1 MKSFRDYLKEDVVP
15 TAIVQDG
22 SIDLERE
29 VVRAQINSS
38 LASVLADPS
47 VTPYN
52 ALMRASKVLS
62 YFSIILPKRVYLD
75 GEKGIE
81 AIELRQFGDRMGMTD
96 QGEFVKEVPGKFY
109 LFIQYWRTHPNVV
122 PYAATANF
130 IASTG
135 GMFKVAAKVV
145 DKVELDRL
153 IDMAEVSLSEGAEDR
168 QALVKALAP
177 KEDMHTA
184 LGDCDCS
191 QGDSPSTKKA
201 IKVSMKKIDEEE
213 QIDEVSLKTKISA
226 YSKRAKMNKYPGA
239 SYDDDDDR
247 GAKHGDK
254 MQSKTMAHIKKRHG
268 EKGAAAAEKAGSHE
282 KKHYPAGIMSD
293 PTSNKA
299 RWELK
304 TKKSGPN
311 KGKLDKRDQ
320 ESLKSIHKSKLYA
333 IKKAPKPHLPEETM
347 EEAMSRKQKDMA
359 VRRFMSHDPEA
370 GERILKM
377 SKKERDEKKSFAS
390 AEKEANKWQKHRL
403 KEEEQI
409 DEGGMPAS
417 VIKHKQK
424 LASMSPDELK
434 QKFAGKSE
442 EHLKSMARR
451 HGYGKDSDVYSKHGS
466 EKKLDEVSLG
476 KLVRYKNERDKDVR
490 VTGISASHS
499 EDMAKGHK
507 ASGNEKKSKEFSDE
521 AKWLRGK
528 QKKMKAGIRLADKK
542 MKGKARINA
551 PLPKHPYM
559 EETVDEA
566 MGSVKKLYAMKKM
579 KKKVS
584 TQVKQG
590 LGIGKERTNTVLV
603 TNKGDPSAA
612 GGGGVHRI
620 PRDKYDPTKHN
631 LASE

>member
-15 TAIVQDG
+15 TAVVKDG

-109 LFIQYWRTHPNVV
+109 LFIQYWRTHPNFV

-130 IASTG
+130 ISSTG

-153 IDMAEVSLSEGAEDR
+153 IDMAEVSLSEAAEDR
-168 QALVKALAP
+168 QALAKAMAP

-184 LGDCDCS
+184 LGDCDCT
-191 QGDSPSTKKA
+191 QGDSPSTKSAVSVMMRKKDKKLSSGELDEEQLDEVGDTKRGRKTLGDYIKKA
-201 IKVSMKKIDEEE
+201 HVSGLEAASKGEIAYARKDKAGLHKANKTGEKREQGINRAADRLSMEEEYEKVEAGVKKRPGETHTLHRRNPGHKTEYHTITTDRDGRKSVKTGSPKYIKKHWDKLEEE
-213 QIDEVSLKTKISA
+213 QIDEL
-226 YSKRAKMNKYPGA
+226 
-239 SYDDDDDR
+239 
-247 GAKHGDK
+247 
-254 MQSKTMAHIKKRHG
+254 
-268 EKGAAAAEKAGSHE
+268 
-282 KKHYPAGIMSD
+282 
-293 PTSNKA
+293 
-299 RWELK
+299 WEPI
-304 TKKSGPN
+304 TG
-311 KGKLDKRDQ
+311 
-320 ESLKSIHKSKLYA
+320 
-333 IKKAPKPHLPEETM
+333 
-347 EEAMSRKQKDMA
+347 SRKDVGSNRRKRKAVQMA
-359 VRRFMSHDPEA
+359 LGR
-370 GERILKM
+370 
-377 SKKERDEKKSFAS
+377 
-390 AEKEANKWQKHRL
+390 
-403 KEEEQI
+403 
-409 DEGGMPAS
+409 
-417 VIKHKQK
+417 KHKGEEGWNDRTNLQHSSLTMGRKLQK
-424 LASMSPDELK
+424 QGVVK
-434 QKFAGKSE
+434 
-442 EHLKSMARR
+442 
-451 HGYGKDSDVYSKHGS
+451 
-466 EKKLDEVSLG
+466 
-476 KLVRYKNERDKDVR
+476 
-490 VTGISASHS
+490 
-499 EDMAKGHK
+499 ED
-507 ASGNEKKSKEFSDE
+507 N
-521 AKWLRGK
+521 L
-528 QKKMKAGIRLADKK
+528 
-542 MKGKARINA
+542 
-551 PLPKHPYM
+551 
-559 EETVDEA
+559 DEA
-566 MGSVKKLYAMKKM
+566 MGSVKKSYAMKKM

>member
-52 ALMRASKVLS
+52 ALVRASKVLS

-96 QGEFVKEVPGKFY
+96 QGEFIKQVPGKFY

-130 IASTG
+130 ISSTG

-153 IDMAEVSLSEGAEDR
+153 IDMAEVSLAESAESR
-168 QALVKALAP
+168 QAMAKAIAP

-191 QGDSPSTKKA
+191 QGDSPSTKSA
-201 IKVSMKKIDEEE
+201 VSTMMRKTDKK
-213 QIDEVSLKTKISA
+213 LA
-226 YSKRAKMNKYPGA
+226 A
-239 SYDDDDDR
+239 S
-247 GAKHGDK
+247 
-254 MQSKTMAHIKKRHG
+254 
-268 EKGAAAAEKAGSHE
+268 
-282 KKHYPAGIMSD
+282 
-293 PTSNKA
+293 
-299 RWELK
+299 EL
-304 TKKSGPN
+304 
-311 KGKLDKRDQ
+311 
-320 ESLKSIHKSKLYA
+320 
-333 IKKAPKPHLPEETM
+333 
-347 EEAMSRKQKDMA
+347 EEAMTRKQKNMA
-359 VRRFMSHDPEA
+359 VLRLMGPDA
-370 GERILKM
+370 GKKILDM
-377 SKKERDEKKSFAS
+377 GKKDREEKKSFAS
-390 AEKEANKWQKHRL
+390 AKKEIKRL

-409 DEGGMPAS
+409 DEVS
-417 VIKHKQK
+417 FRR
-424 LASMSPDELK
+424 LK
-434 QKFAGKSE
+434 
-442 EHLKSMARR
+442 
-451 HGYGKDSDVYSKHGS
+451 D
-466 EKKLDEVSLG
+466 
-476 KLVRYKNERDKDVR
+476 YKREREGDIRSTK
-490 VTGISASHS
+490 ISASHS
-499 EDMAKGHK
+499 EDMAKAHK
-507 ASGNEKKSKEFSDE
+507 HHDEKRSKAFGDE

-528 QKKMKAGIRLADKK
+528 QKKMEAGIKLADRK
-542 MKGKARINA
+542 MKGKARVNA
-551 PLPKHPYM
+551 PLPKNPYM
-559 EETVDEA
+559 EETMEEGRMPPSVIASKKKYAEMSDKDFAEKHGHKSEKELRDMAARHGYGFDKATKTGSDHYVKRVSSAKQMEEAYGVYRKGGSIGEKPSKEPHKTFDSAEEAKSHAKGMNKLLSPGEKKYYRIKYHVKPIKEEKKPKPVNLTPRQQQDKTIPSSVASYAEKIYRARMKQLRAPRTDYSKNVSEDNLDEV
-566 MGSVKKLYAMKKM
+566 MGSVKKTYAMKKM
-579 KKKVS
+579 KKKVN

-603 TNKGDPSAA
+603 TNKGDPAAA

-620 PRDKYDPTKHN
+620 PRDKYDPKKHN

>member
-15 TAIVQDG
+15 TAVVKDG

-96 QGEFVKEVPGKFY
+96 QGEFIKEVPGKFY
-109 LFIQYWRTHPNVV
+109 LFIQYWRTHPNFV

-130 IASTG
+130 ISSTG

-184 LGDCDCS
+184 LGDCDCT
-191 QGDSPSTKKA
+191 QGDSPSTKSA
-201 IKVSMKKIDEEE
+201 VSVMMRKKDKKLSSGELEEG
-213 QIDEVSLKTKISA
+213 
-226 YSKRAKMNKYPGA
+226 R
-239 SYDDDDDR
+239 
-247 GAKHGDK
+247 
-254 MQSKTMAHIKKRHG
+254 
-268 EKGAAAAEKAGSHE
+268 
-282 KKHYPAGIMSD
+282 
-293 PTSNKA
+293 
-299 RWELK
+299 
-304 TKKSGPN
+304 
-311 KGKLDKRDQ
+311 
-320 ESLKSIHKSKLYA
+320 
-333 IKKAPKPHLPEETM
+333 
-347 EEAMSRKQKDMA
+347 
-359 VRRFMSHDPEA
+359 
-370 GERILKM
+370 
-377 SKKERDEKKSFAS
+377 
-390 AEKEANKWQKHRL
+390 
-403 KEEEQI
+403 
-409 DEGGMPAS
+409 MPAS

-424 LASMSPDELK
+424 LASMSDK
-434 QKFAGKSE
+434 DFAEKHGHKSE
-442 EHLKSMARR
+442 KQLRDMGAR
-451 HGYGKDSDVYSKHGS
+451 HGYGFDKATKTGSDHYVKRAASAKQV
-466 EKKLDEVSLG
+466 DEVSLAKAAKTARLRNMGAERSAYASPYDYSPHIDIQKRKAG
-476 KLVRYKNERDKDVR
+476 KTVDRIGLKHGDDKAKKVSDKMNKDTDKVWR
-490 VTGISASHS
+490 GKMEEAYGVYRKGGSIGEKPSKEPHKTFDSAEEAKSH
-499 EDMAKGHK
+499 AKGMNK
-507 ASGNEKKSKEFSDE
+507 QLSPGEKKYYRIKYHVKSIKEEDT
-521 AKWLRGK
+521 L
-528 QKKMKAGIRLADKK
+528 
-542 MKGKARINA
+542 
-551 PLPKHPYM
+551 
-559 EETVDEA
+559 DEA
-566 MGSVKKLYAMKKM
+566 MGSIKKTYAMKKM

-603 TNKGDPSAA
+603 TNKGDPKAV

>member
-15 TAIVQDG
+15 TAVVKDG

-96 QGEFVKEVPGKFY
+96 QGEFIKEVPGKFY

-184 LGDCDCS
+184 LGDCDCT
-191 QGDSPSTKKA
+191 QGDSPSTKSA
-201 IKVSMKKIDEEE
+201 VSVMMRKK
-213 QIDEVSLKTKISA
+213 
-226 YSKRAKMNKYPGA
+226 
-239 SYDDDDDR
+239 
-247 GAKHGDK
+247 DK
-254 MQSKTMAHIKKRHG
+254 KLSSG
-268 EKGAAAAEKAGSHE
+268 E
-282 KKHYPAGIMSD
+282 
-293 PTSNKA
+293 
-299 RWELK
+299 
-304 TKKSGPN
+304 
-311 KGKLDKRDQ
+311 LD
-320 ESLKSIHKSKLYA
+320 
-333 IKKAPKPHLPEETM
+333 
-347 EEAMSRKQKDMA
+347 EAMTRKQKDMA
-359 VRRFMSHDPEA
+359 VRRFMSHDPKA
-370 GERILKM
+370 GESILSM
-377 SKKERDEKKSFAS
+377 GKKDREEKKSFAS
-390 AEKEANKWQKHRL
+390 AKKEVNRL
-403 KEEEQI
+403 KEEQI
-409 DEGGMPAS
+409 DELS
-417 VIKHKQK
+417 HDTIK
-424 LASMSPDELK
+424 AYRDERK
-434 QKFAGKSE
+434 
-442 EHLKSMARR
+442 R
-451 HGYGKDSDVYSKHGS
+451 DVK
-466 EKKLDEVSLG
+466 
-476 KLVRYKNERDKDVR
+476 
-490 VTGISASHS
+490 VTDISASHS
-499 EDMAKGHK
+499 EDMAKHHK
-507 ASGNEKKSKEFSDE
+507 LMGNEKKSKEFGDE

-528 QKKMKAGIRLADKK
+528 QKKMKAGIKLADKK
-542 MKGKARINA
+542 MTGGTRVHAKEEYEKQEAGVKKRPGETHTLHRRNPGHKTEYHTITTDRDGRKSVKTGS
-551 PLPKHPYM
+551 PKYIKKHWDKL
-559 EETVDEA
+559 EEDNLDEA
-566 MGSVKKLYAMKKM
+566 MGSVKKSYAMKKM

>member
-15 TAIVQDG
+15 TAVVKDG

-96 QGEFVKEVPGKFY
+96 QGEFIKEVPGKFY
-109 LFIQYWRTHPNVV
+109 LFIQYWRTHPNFV

-130 IASTG
+130 ISSTG

-145 DKVELDRL
+145 DKIELDRL

-184 LGDCDCS
+184 LGDCDCT
-191 QGDSPSTKKA
+191 QGDSPSTKSA
-201 IKVSMKKIDEEE
+201 VSVMMRKKDKKLSSGELEEG
-213 QIDEVSLKTKISA
+213 
-226 YSKRAKMNKYPGA
+226 R
-239 SYDDDDDR
+239 
-247 GAKHGDK
+247 
-254 MQSKTMAHIKKRHG
+254 
-268 EKGAAAAEKAGSHE
+268 
-282 KKHYPAGIMSD
+282 
-293 PTSNKA
+293 
-299 RWELK
+299 
-304 TKKSGPN
+304 
-311 KGKLDKRDQ
+311 
-320 ESLKSIHKSKLYA
+320 
-333 IKKAPKPHLPEETM
+333 
-347 EEAMSRKQKDMA
+347 
-359 VRRFMSHDPEA
+359 
-370 GERILKM
+370 
-377 SKKERDEKKSFAS
+377 
-390 AEKEANKWQKHRL
+390 
-403 KEEEQI
+403 
-409 DEGGMPAS
+409 MPAS
-417 VIKHKQK
+417 VIAHKQK
-424 LASMSPDELK
+424 LANMSPDDLK
-434 QKFAGKSE
+434 KKFAGKTE
-442 EHLKSMARR
+442 QELKSMARR

-521 AKWLRGK
+521 GKWLRGK
-528 QKKMKAGIRLADKK
+528 QDKMKAGIKLADKK
-542 MKGKARINA
+542 MKGKARVNA
-551 PLPKHPYM
+551 SMPKHPYM

-566 MGSVKKLYAMKKM
+566 MGSIKKSYAMKKM

-620 PRDKYDPTKHN
+620 PRNKYDPTKHN

>member
-15 TAIVQDG
+15 TAVVKDG

-96 QGEFVKEVPGKFY
+96 QGEFIKEVPGKFY
-109 LFIQYWRTHPNVV
+109 LFIQYWRTHPNFV

-130 IASTG
+130 ISSTG

-184 LGDCDCS
+184 LGDCDCT
-191 QGDSPSTKKA
+191 QGDSPSTKSA
-201 IKVSMKKIDEEE
+201 VSVMMRKK
-213 QIDEVSLKTKISA
+213 
-226 YSKRAKMNKYPGA
+226 
-239 SYDDDDDR
+239 
-247 GAKHGDK
+247 DK
-254 MQSKTMAHIKKRHG
+254 KLSSG
-268 EKGAAAAEKAGSHE
+268 E
-282 KKHYPAGIMSD
+282 
-293 PTSNKA
+293 
-299 RWELK
+299 
-304 TKKSGPN
+304 
-311 KGKLDKRDQ
+311 LD
-320 ESLKSIHKSKLYA
+320 
-333 IKKAPKPHLPEETM
+333 
-347 EEAMSRKQKDMA
+347 EAMTRKQKDMA
-359 VRRFMSHDPEA
+359 VRRFMSHDPKA
-370 GERILKM
+370 GESILSM
-377 SKKERDEKKSFAS
+377 GKKDREEKKSFAS
-390 AEKEANKWQKHRL
+390 AKKEINRL
-403 KEEEQI
+403 KEEETME
-409 DEGGMPAS
+409 EGRMPAS

-424 LASMSPDELK
+424 LASMSPDDLK
-434 QKFAGKSE
+434 KKFAGKTE
-442 EHLKSMARR
+442 QELKSMARR
-451 HGYGKDSDVYSKHGS
+451 HGYGKDSDVYSKHV
-466 EKKLDEVSLG
+466 K
-476 KLVRYKNERDKDVR
+476 
-490 VTGISASHS
+490 
-499 EDMAKGHK
+499 
-507 ASGNEKKSKEFSDE
+507 
-521 AKWLRGK
+521 
-528 QKKMKAGIRLADKK
+528 
-542 MKGKARINA
+542 
-551 PLPKHPYM
+551 

-566 MGSVKKLYAMKKM
+566 MGSVKKSYAMKKM

-620 PRDKYDPTKHN
+620 PRNKYDPTKHN

>member
-15 TAIVQDG
+15 TAVVKDG

-109 LFIQYWRTHPNVV
+109 LFIQYWRTHPNFV

-130 IASTG
+130 ISSTG

-184 LGDCDCS
+184 LGDCDCT
-191 QGDSPSTKKA
+191 QGDSPSTKSA
-201 IKVSMKKIDEEE
+201 VSVMMRKK
-213 QIDEVSLKTKISA
+213 
-226 YSKRAKMNKYPGA
+226 
-239 SYDDDDDR
+239 
-247 GAKHGDK
+247 DK
-254 MQSKTMAHIKKRHG
+254 KLSSG
-268 EKGAAAAEKAGSHE
+268 E
-282 KKHYPAGIMSD
+282 
-293 PTSNKA
+293 
-299 RWELK
+299 L
-304 TKKSGPN
+304 
-311 KGKLDKRDQ
+311 
-320 ESLKSIHKSKLYA
+320 
-333 IKKAPKPHLPEETM
+333 
-347 EEAMSRKQKDMA
+347 
-359 VRRFMSHDPEA
+359 
-370 GERILKM
+370 
-377 SKKERDEKKSFAS
+377 
-390 AEKEANKWQKHRL
+390 
-403 KEEEQI
+403 
-409 DEGGMPAS
+409 DEGRMPAS

-424 LASMSPDELK
+424 LASMSPDDLK
-434 QKFAGKSE
+434 KKFAGKTE
-442 EHLKSMARR
+442 QELKSMARR
-451 HGYGKDSDVYSKHGS
+451 HGYGKDSDVYSKHV
-466 EKKLDEVSLG
+466 K
-476 KLVRYKNERDKDVR
+476 
-490 VTGISASHS
+490 
-499 EDMAKGHK
+499 
-507 ASGNEKKSKEFSDE
+507 
-521 AKWLRGK
+521 
-528 QKKMKAGIRLADKK
+528 
-542 MKGKARINA
+542 
-551 PLPKHPYM
+551 

-566 MGSVKKLYAMKKM
+566 MGSIKKSYAMKKM

-590 LGIGKERTNTVLV
+590 LGVGKERTNTVLV